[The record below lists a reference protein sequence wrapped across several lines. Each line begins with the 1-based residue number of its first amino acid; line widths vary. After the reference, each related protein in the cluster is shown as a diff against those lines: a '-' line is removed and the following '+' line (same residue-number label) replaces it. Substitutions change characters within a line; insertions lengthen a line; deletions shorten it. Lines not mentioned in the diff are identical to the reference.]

1 MQGILAP
8 VLTPFDR
15 DLNPDPARLVRF
27 CRALL
32 DEGCDGLAPFG
43 TTSEGNSLSLDERE
57 RLLDALLDS
66 GLPPQKLIPGTGCCA
81 LPDTVRLSAK
91 AAPRGGAGCITATA
105 NVNAAAIA
113 RAFRERSEER
123 QREIDAVRAAF
134 ERLPLIAALKEA
146 VARRTGD
153 ASWRAVRPPLIELT
167 AEQRDRLQQG
177 AFSA

>member
-15 DLNPDPARLVRF
+15 DLNPDPARFVRF

-32 DEGCDGLAPFG
+32 DEGCDALAPFG

-81 LPDTVRLSAK
+81 LPIPSASRAK
-91 AAPRGGAGCITATA
+91 QRARVAPAC
-105 NVNAAAIA
+105 
-113 RAFRERSEER
+113 
-123 QREIDAVRAAF
+123 
-134 ERLPLIAALKEA
+134 
-146 VARRTGD
+146 
-153 ASWRAVRPPLIELT
+153 
-167 AEQRDRLQQG
+167 
-177 AFSA
+177 